1 MNFNSTKISKFL
13 ELIKYE
19 NNRIK
24 VRINQI
30 KNWNLTMCIF
40 LSFLNL
46 ILSLPFPVQIGFNCL
61 SSFLLNQSRIISK
74 RWMFVPRKCFWGAF
88 HWRSISKSHLFTTSK
103 AIRSTTSTK
112 LERPEN
118 MFAPP
123 WGDSFREIMGVSLR
137 LCHLVTILH
146 CLILTGLGQ
155 FCLCTVYFGR

>member
-13 ELIKYE
+13 ELLKYE

-30 KNWNLTMCIF
+30 KNWNLTMSIF
-40 LSFLNL
+40 LSFLF
-46 ILSLPFPVQIGFNCL
+46 SLPFPVQIGFNCL

-74 RWMFVPRKCFWGAF
+74 RWMFVPRKCFWRAF

-103 AIRSTTSTK
+103 AIRSTASTK

-118 MFAPP
+118 MFARR

-137 LCHLVTILH
+137 HCHLVTILH
-146 CLILTGLGQ
+146 CMILTGFWQ